1 MWTRRELKDRAKPA
15 FRKNYWKCVLVAL
28 VLMILVDGATSI
40 SGSGGGNAVNW
51 KLDLS
56 PDVLL
61 EGNTDSYEDDYY
73 SGFQEDEDTLGGLL
87 EDISPAAAALIM
99 TLGAG
104 FILVFVLIMLA
115 IQIFVCNPIEV
126 GGCCFFVENTG
137 EEANPGPGR
146 LFHAF
151 QSGSYGNIVMT
162 VFLRNLYTVL
172 WTMLLIVPGIV
183 KGYEY
188 RMIPYILAESP
199 DMDRR
204 EVFRLSKEMMDGQK
218 WNAFVLD
225 LSFIGWD
232 ILSAFTFGLVGI
244 FWTNPYRYATNA
256 ELYLTLKSGN
266 QGYDKNLY
274 F

>member
-1 MWTRRELKDRAKPA
+1 MWTRRALKDRAKPA
-15 FRKNYWKCVLVAL
+15 FRKNYWKCILVAL
-28 VLMILVDGATSI
+28 VLMILVDGATSVSGTG
-40 SGSGGGNAVNW
+40 SGSAVNW

-61 EGNTDSYEDDYY
+61 EDSTDSWEDEYELD
-73 SGFQEDEDTLGGLL
+73 FQEEQNTIGGFV
-87 EDISPAAAALIM
+87 ENISPTAAALIM
-99 TLGAG
+99 TMGIG

-126 GGCCFFVENTG
+126 GGCRFFLENT
-137 EEANPGPGR
+137 EEDGYPGPGR

-151 QSGSYGNIVMT
+151 QSGSYSNIVLT
-162 VFLRNLYTVL
+162 VFLRNLYTAL
-172 WTMLLIVPGIV
+172 WTLLFIVPGII

-188 RMIPYILAESP
+188 RMIPYLLAENP

-204 EVFRLSKEMMDGQK
+204 EAFRLSKEMMNGQK

-232 ILSAFTFGLVGI
+232 ILSVFTFGLVGI

-256 ELYLTLKSGN
+256 ELYLAL
-266 QGYDKNLY
+266 KNLY
-274 F
+274 